1 MPSWLNGK
9 LTKWQVDKMPSW
21 QNGKLTKCQVNEIK
35 MDKIVYEWNGI
46 SAKCQVYKM
55 SIWKKFVHQFALL
68 AAENEG
74 SNKVFN
80 ILWFTT
86 DFIFFDLK
94 MIFYEINN

>member
-1 MPSWLNGK
+1 MPSWK
-9 LTKWQVDKMPSW
+9 KAM
-21 QNGKLTKCQVNEIK
+21 LTKCQVNEIK
-35 MDKIVYEWNGI
+35 KDKIVNEWNSI
-46 SAKCQVYKM
+46 SAKCQVDKM
-55 SIWKKFVHQFALL
+55 SIWKKSEHQFALL

-94 MIFYEINN
+94 MFFMK